1 MKLRRYPGF
10 WDPRYRVGA
19 WAFLL
24 HRITG
29 VIIALYGIAHVLVI
43 GTALRGGES
52 FDRIM
57 ERLHQPWVL
66 ALELLLIAAILYHIL
81 NGFRLSLF
89 DLGLGVTRQK
99 AIFWWLMAL
108 GAAIMG
114 VTVAITLPYL

>member
-29 VIIALYGIAHVLVI
+29 IVLAFYGIAHIFVI
-43 GTALRGGES
+43 GTALRGAEN
-52 FDRIM
+52 FNRIM
-57 ERLHQPWVL
+57 ERFHQPWVL
-66 ALELLLIAAILYHIL
+66 ALELLLIGAIIYHAL

-89 DLGLGVTRQK
+89 DLGIGVTRQK
-99 AIFWWLMAL
+99 VIFWWLMAL
-108 GAAIMG
+108 GAMLMVA
-114 VTVAITLPYL
+114 TVLITLPYL